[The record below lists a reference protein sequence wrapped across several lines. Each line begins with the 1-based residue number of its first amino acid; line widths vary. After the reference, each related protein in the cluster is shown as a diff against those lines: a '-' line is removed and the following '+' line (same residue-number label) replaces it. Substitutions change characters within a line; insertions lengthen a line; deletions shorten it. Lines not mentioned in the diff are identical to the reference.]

1 MTRHSLIFYNAYL
14 MNWGTGII
22 IFFSLFAISMI
33 SAVVATTRYAPQ
45 LVQKDY
51 YALDINY
58 QQHLEKKQNTAAMAS
73 EPKIQLDRETNN
85 LQIAFPEGMTART
98 GNVKCYRSITTKDD
112 INTQIE
118 NAQTLNIP
126 TAQFS
131 AGRWHV
137 EMDWEDSSGKP
148 YFWETTFSK

>member
-1 MTRHSLIFYNAYL
+1 

-33 SAVVATTRYAPQ
+33 SAVVATTRHAPQ

-58 QQHLEKKQNTAAMAS
+58 QQHLEKKQNASNLSS
-73 EPKIQLDRETNN
+73 EPQVRLDRETNI
-85 LQIAFPEGMTART
+85 LQITFPEGMTARS
-98 GNVKCYRSITTKDD
+98 GNAKCYRSITTQDD
-112 INTQIE
+112 VNTKIE
-118 NAQTLNIP
+118 NVQTLNVP
-126 TAQFS
+126 TDQFS

-137 EMDWEDSSGKP
+137 ELDWEDALGKP
-148 YFWETTFSK
+148 YFWQTTFSK